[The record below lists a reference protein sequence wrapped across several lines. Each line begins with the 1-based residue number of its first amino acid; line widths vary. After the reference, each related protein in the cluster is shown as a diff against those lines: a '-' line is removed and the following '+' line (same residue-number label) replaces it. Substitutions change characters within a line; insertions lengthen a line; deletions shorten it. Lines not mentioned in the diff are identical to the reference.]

1 MDHNPLK
8 RRNNKMNLD
17 VNEFHK
23 LRNSISDLLNLTDDQ
38 FIELDNVLPK
48 ILSKLNIKIMWG

>member
-1 MDHNPLK
+1 M
-8 RRNNKMNLD
+8 RLD

-38 FIELDNVLPK
+38 FIELDNVLPG
-48 ILSKLNIKIMWG
+48 ILSKFNIKIIWG

>member
-1 MDHNPLK
+1 MH
-8 RRNNKMNLD
+8 LD

-38 FIELDNVLPK
+38 FIELDDVLPE
-48 ILSKLNIKIMWG
+48 ILSKFNIKIIWG